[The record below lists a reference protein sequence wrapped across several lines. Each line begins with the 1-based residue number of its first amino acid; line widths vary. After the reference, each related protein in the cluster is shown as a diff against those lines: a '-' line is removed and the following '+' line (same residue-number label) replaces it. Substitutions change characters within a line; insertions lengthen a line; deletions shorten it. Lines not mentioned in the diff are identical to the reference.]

1 MMHGPS
7 AAHRGG
13 IVSSF
18 DVVVVGGG
26 IVGTATAFEL
36 GRAGARTLLVDRA
49 DPGRAT
55 DAGAGILSP
64 ETSKRDDAGWV
75 DLVRAAGAHYDQLL
89 PRLDADNGW
98 SRCGILQLATR
109 DTDLSAWEW
118 VAARARGA
126 TEISADDA
134 RALVPVLGTIV
145 RALHHPGA
153 ARVDGRAMCAA
164 LARGAA
170 AHGVE
175 VRIASVDE
183 VRGGRAG
190 SSSGVRS
197 DVGVV
202 IDGAFV
208 EADAVVIAGG
218 AWTRRF
224 GDQLGVQLPV
234 GPLRGQIAHLMV
246 PDHDTARWPIV
257 QQVYGHY
264 MVPWDD
270 RRVAVGATVEDAG
283 FAPDVT
289 AGGLLEITREALRVM
304 PGLAGATLRE
314 VRVGLRPASVDDLPI
329 LGALP
334 GVPNVY
340 VATGHGANGLLLG
353 PVSGLAVAD
362 LVLGDRALG
371 RSLNLDLDLT
381 PFSPA
386 RFQNPS
392 I

>member
-1 MMHGPS
+1 
-7 AAHRGG
+7 
-13 IVSSF
+13 VSSF

-49 DPGRAT
+49 DAGRAT

-64 ETSKRDDAGWV
+64 ETAQRDDAAWV
-75 DLVRAAGAHYDQLL
+75 ELVRAAGRHYDQLL
-89 PRLDADNGW
+89 PQLDADNGW

-109 DTDLSAWEW
+109 DTDLPAWEW
-118 VAARARGA
+118 VAERAAGA
-126 TEISADDA
+126 TEISADEA
-134 RALVPVLGTIV
+134 RAMVPVLGTVV

-153 ARVDGRAMCAA
+153 ARVDGRTMCAA
-164 LARGAA
+164 LARAA
-170 AHGVE
+170 VTFGVE
-175 VRIASVDE
+175 VRVASVDE
-183 VRGGRAG
+183 VRGGAAA
-190 SSSGVRS
+190 
-197 DVGVV
+197 GVV
-202 IDGAFV
+202 VDGALV
-208 EADAVVIAGG
+208 DADAVVIAGG

-224 GDQLGVQLPV
+224 GEQLGVHLPV
-234 GPLRGQIAHLMV
+234 GPQRGQIAHLMT
-246 PDHDTARWPIV
+246 PEHDTARWPIV

-289 AGGLLEITREALRVM
+289 AGGVHEIMREALHVM

-329 LGALP
+329 VGALP
-334 GVPNVY
+334 GSPNVY

-353 PVSGLAVAD
+353 PVSGAAVAD
-362 LVLGDRALG
+362 LALGGGAPG
-371 RSLNLDLDLT
+371 RSLTLDLDFT

-386 RFQNPS
+386 RFLNAPKTW
-392 I
+392 

>member
-1 MMHGPS
+1 M
-7 AAHRGG
+7 
-13 IVSSF
+13 SSF

-64 ETSKRDDAGWV
+64 ETAKRDDPAWV
-75 DLVRAAGAHYDQLL
+75 DLVRAAGRHYDRLL
-89 PRLDADNGW
+89 PQLDADNGW

-118 VAARARGA
+118 VAERAVGA
-126 TEISADDA
+126 TEVSADQA
-134 RALVPVLGTIV
+134 RAMVPVLGTIV

-153 ARVDGRAMCAA
+153 ARVDGRTMCAA
-164 LARGAA
+164 LARAA
-170 AHGVE
+170 VANGVE
-175 VRIASVDE
+175 VRVASVDE

-190 SSSGVRS
+190 AGAGSGA
-197 DVGVV
+197 GVV

-208 EADAVVIAGG
+208 DTDTVVIAGG

-224 GDQLGVQLPV
+224 GEQLGVQLPV
-234 GPLRGQIAHLMV
+234 GPLRGQIAHLTV
-246 PDHDTARWPIV
+246 PAHDTARWPIV

-270 RRVAVGATVEDAG
+270 HRVAVGATVEDAG

-289 AGGLLEITREALRVM
+289 AGGMLEIMREALRVM

-314 VRVGLRPASVDDLPI
+314 VRVGLRPASADDLPI

-334 GVPNVY
+334 GIPNVY

-353 PVSGLAVAD
+353 PVSGAAVAS
-362 LVLGDRALG
+362 RALG
-371 RSLNLDLDLT
+371 RSLTLDLDLT

-386 RFQNPS
+386 RFSNDS
-392 I
+392 M